1 MNYLLLDGGRTMLES
16 LLKDI
21 YCVNDVLA
29 GAPYSLNNF
38 IEQVN
43 CERIGIGS
51 KIKKIIR
58 LNSNIFLPRHLDCK
72 SMAYVEWVRLLLMSL
87 AQF

>member
-1 MNYLLLDGGRTMLES
+1 MGSEYYSKTIECSLVVINLREAGIHVYLLLDGGRTMLES

-21 YCVNDVLA
+21 YCVNDVFA

-38 IEQVN
+38 IKQVH

-51 KIKKIIR
+51 KI
-58 LNSNIFLPRHLDCK
+58 
-72 SMAYVEWVRLLLMSL
+72 
-87 AQF
+87 